1 MEQQRVAKA
10 AGQKYMEDDERVDEV
25 SEINETHFEMPT
37 SVSVGRRGRRQ
48 EPVTTYVTTQN
59 CSERDCCGVGERD
72 RKIYREDEKK
82 IDNTVG

>member
-37 SVSVGRRGRRQ
+37 SVSVVQARHHHGRIGGLAGATAR
-48 EPVTTYVTTQN
+48 TCHHVTTQN
-59 CSERDCCGVGERD
+59 CSERDCCGVGERE
-72 RKIYREDEKK
+72 I
-82 IDNTVG
+82 